1 MTEEKIDIVVLWVDG
16 SDPEFIRK
24 KQAVTG
30 QVSPVNHDIDGDQ
43 RYRDYGTLHFWFRM
57 IEKHAPWVN
66 HIYLVTNGQKPDWL
80 NLKHPKL
87 RWITHKEF
95 MPKEYLPSF
104 NSSAIELNIHR
115 IEGLSEHLIYFND
128 DMFMIKDTQPSDF
141 YKNGQPKLLAVYDA
155 LVPWSSF
162 TKIYRND
169 VELIYRHFPHKEAMK
184 SSPWKFFNYR
194 YGFFLT
200 LKNLLLFP
208 WGPTGYVNQHL
219 PVPMKKS
226 TLAHLWDIEGE
237 ILDRTSRNQIR
248 DYGVDV
254 NQYICQHWQ
263 IESNQFYPMS
273 KNFGEYI
280 DINQV
285 SQLDRIFNNKKRK
298 LLCVNDDENFNE
310 KNLLCF
316 IEKLEKNYPEKSSFE
331 K

>member
-16 SDPEFIRK
+16 SNPEFIRE
-24 KQAVTG
+24 KQAVSG
-30 QVSPVNHDIDGDQ
+30 RVSDLNQEIDGEQ
-43 RYRDYGTLHFWFRM
+43 RYRDYGIFNYWFRM

-66 HIYLVTNGQKPDWL
+66 NVYLITNGQKPDWL
-80 NLKHPKL
+80 NLEHPKL

-95 MPKEYLPSF
+95 MPEEYLPSF

-115 IEGLSEHLIYFND
+115 IEGLSEHFIYFND

-194 YGFFLT
+194 YGFLT

-226 TLAHLWDIEGE
+226 TLAHLWEIEGE
-237 ILDRTSRNQIR
+237 ILDRTSRNKIR
-248 DYGVDV
+248 NYGVDV
-254 NQYICQHWQ
+254 NQYICSLWQ

-273 KNFGEYI
+273 KNFGETI
-280 DINQV
+280 GLNQV
-285 SQLDRIFNNKKRK
+285 DKLDKIFEDKHKK
-298 LLCVNDDENFNE
+298 LLCVNDDSDLKEENLIHFKE
-310 KNLLCF
+310 
-316 IEKLEKNYPEKSSFE
+316 IIQERYPKKSAFE

>member
-16 SDPEFIRK
+16 SDPEFIRE
-24 KQAVTG
+24 KQTVTG
-30 QVSPVNHDIDGDQ
+30 QVADLNQENDGEQ
-43 RYRDYGTLHFWFRM
+43 RYRDYGIFNYWFRM

-66 HIYLVTNGQKPDWL
+66 RVYLVTNGQKPEWL
-80 NLKHPKL
+80 NLEHPKL

-104 NSSAIELNIHR
+104 NSSAIEMNLHR
-115 IEGLSEHLIYFND
+115 IEDLSENYLYFND
-128 DMFMIKDTQPSDF
+128 DMYLSKDSQPSDF
-141 YKNGQPKLLAVYDA
+141 YKKNQPKLLAVYDA
-155 LVPWSSF
+155 LVPWSPF
-162 TKIYRND
+162 TNIYHND
-169 VELIYRHFPHKEAMK
+169 VELIYRHFPNKKALK

-194 YGFFLT
+194 YGFLV
-200 LKNLLLFP
+200 LKNLLLLP

-237 ILDRTSRNQIR
+237 ILDRTSRNKIR

-263 IESNQFYPMS
+263 IESNQFFPMS
-273 KNFGEYI
+273 KNFGETI
-280 DINQV
+280 GLNQV
-285 SQLDRIFNNKKRK
+285 DKLDKIFDDKHKK
-298 LLCVNDDENFNE
+298 LLCVNDDSDFKEENLIHFKE
-310 KNLLCF
+310 ILQ
-316 IEKLEKNYPEKSSFE
+316 ERYPKKSAFE

>member
-16 SDPEFIRK
+16 SDPEFIRE
-24 KQAVTG
+24 KQTVTG
-30 QVSPVNHDIDGDQ
+30 QVADLNQENDGEQ
-43 RYRDYGTLHFWFRM
+43 RYRDYGIFNYWFRM

-66 HIYLVTNGQKPDWL
+66 RVYLVTNGQKPEWL
-80 NLKHPKL
+80 NLEHPKL

-104 NSSAIELNIHR
+104 NSSAIEMNLHR
-115 IEGLSEHLIYFND
+115 IEDLSENYLYFND
-128 DMFMIKDTQPSDF
+128 DMYLIKDSQPSDF
-141 YKNGQPKLLAVYDA
+141 YKKNQPKLLAVYDA
-155 LVPWSSF
+155 LVPWSPF
-162 TKIYRND
+162 TNIYHND
-169 VELIYRHFPHKEAMK
+169 VELIYRHFPNKKALK

-194 YGFFLT
+194 YGFLV
-200 LKNLLLFP
+200 LKNLLLLP

-237 ILDRTSRNQIR
+237 TLDRTSRNKIR

-263 IESNQFYPMS
+263 IESNQFFPMS
-273 KNFGEYI
+273 KNFGETI
-280 DINQV
+280 GLNQV
-285 SQLDRIFNNKKRK
+285 DKLDKIFDDKHKK
-298 LLCVNDDENFNE
+298 LLCVNDDSDFKEENLIHFKE
-310 KNLLCF
+310 ILQ
-316 IEKLEKNYPEKSSFE
+316 ERYPKKSAFE